1 MYVQEVRSQ
10 PRHRGTSEKTPEDD
24 ADSIPTTSAHPASNA
39 TAVNDED
46 DRDEN
51 GVGSGDIALDM
62 KMKPTPP
69 RKRSKLESAAWLL
82 ACVAILVFG
91 DGKRHFFQA
100 VLKDPRVHKQQF
112 FVACVCI
119 IVNVAVWLYLTVLIR
134 LVLKNTSHFELAAP
148 GANATTTL
156 LSFMSFILFAIALW
170 PVFGFFIIPILW
182 VFFMTLVV
190 ILSTIPPYSPKSAE
204 DME

>member
-1 MYVQEVRSQ
+1 M
-10 PRHRGTSEKTPEDD
+10 
-24 ADSIPTTSAHPASNA
+24 
-39 TAVNDED
+39 AVNDGED
-46 DRDEN
+46 DQEHERDEN

-62 KMKPTPP
+62 KMKPAPP
-69 RKRSKLESAAWLL
+69 RKRSRFESALWLL
-82 ACVAILVFG
+82 ACVAVLVIG

-100 VLKDPRVHKQQF
+100 VLKDARVQKQPF

-134 LVLKNTSHFELAAP
+134 LVLRNTRHFELAAP

-156 LSFMSFILFAIALW
+156 LSFMAFILFAIALW